1 MKSMSTIDATTVPSI
16 GTDQSNKKCKP
27 QRGK

>member
-1 MKSMSTIDATTVPSI
+1 MKSMSAIDAATVPAI